1 MYFVLDF
8 MNVFA
13 PAGATVATGIAL
25 LRGRAYVTR
34 ARLRYHGGPMRP
46 GVAGLGV
53 VLSIR

>member
-1 MYFVLDF
+1 

-13 PAGATVATGIAL
+13 PASATVATGIAL

-46 GVAGLGV
+46 GVAGLGII
-53 VLSIR
+53 LSIR